1 MTHIPVKNAR
11 EALISCHSD
20 YLKSKVPPHS
30 GHLSPIADMYV
41 LQIGHLKFTT
51 SGVINLGL
59 NARINKLNETH
70 EVSPFRKNWS
80 IKIMLNEC
88 NSNGTVTSK
97 I

>member
-1 MTHIPVKNAR
+1 MR
-11 EALISCHSD
+11 ALASYPSD

-30 GHLSPIADMYV
+30 GHLSPTADMYV

-59 NARINKLNETH
+59 NARINKLIETH
-70 EVSPFRKNWS
+70 EVSHFRKSWS
-80 IKIMLNEC
+80 MKIMLNEC
-88 NSNGTVTSK
+88 NRSGTVTSK